1 MVDVSVKG
9 DAAWVCPAAGRQL
22 AEVLLPLPLSHEE
35 ELSQWDEEQAEGCD
49 PVLLE
54 QVEDGRPCVLMLRCS
69 PDSCTAIRRLRLI
82 TEARTMEVYDQ
93 TGEYCGTARGSRTD
107 CVVSDSADR
116 GPFFSK
122 QLLLETPALACEV
135 KLLSLA
141 GRNSVLVGRIIV
153 GLQPVKPRPL
163 PGSSIDLQRVQGL
176 VEEMGAKLSP
186 GAQNL
191 MEMVQFQQQNSGG
204 SLGSFLPLL
213 MGGGA
218 LTALAEGGGVTPIRR
233 RPPPE
238 VSVSSDSSSSAEQ
251 TPLAENGE
259 KSEGSAPPAPP
270 HLNGNKSEFQVNV
283 GRAVNT
289 EHGVPLSPSHLTAVM
304 SDFLKRQGC
313 GEVQSPDLLPV
324 LQSVC
329 GQVTRLRLDG
339 ASAVEKENELRNGCW
354 KLDSAMER
362 RLEEMERRLKEH
374 LDRRLDALEQ
384 KLEAA
389 LLSAL
394 PLVVLKNGAAA
405 ASEQVAQTPC
415 VQQS

>member
-1 MVDVSVKG
+1 CQVGSCIRMVDVSVKG

-22 AEVLLPLPLSHEE
+22 AEVLLPLPLSHEK

-69 PDSCTAIRRLRLI
+69 PDSCTSIRRLRLI

-107 CVVSDSADR
+107 CVVSDSTDR

-122 QLLLETPALACEV
+122 QLLLESPALACEV

-163 PGSSIDLQRVQGL
+163 PVSSIDLQRVQGL
-176 VEEMGAKLSP
+176 VEEMGATLSP

-218 LTALAEGGGVTPIRR
+218 LTALAEGGGGALRLT
-233 RPPPE
+233 
-238 VSVSSDSSSSAEQ
+238 SFFFQSSDSS
-251 TPLAENGE
+251 
-259 KSEGSAPPAPP
+259 K
-270 HLNGNKSEFQVNV
+270 
-283 GRAVNT
+283 
-289 EHGVPLSPSHLTAVM
+289 HGVPLSPSHLTAVM

-339 ASAVEKENELRNGCW
+339 ASATALQRLQVNLSLLCR

-362 RLEEMERRLKEH
+362 RLEDMERRLKEH
-374 LDRRLDALEQ
+374 MDRRLDALEQ

-405 ASEQVAQTPC
+405 ASEQMAPTPC

>member
-1 MVDVSVKG
+1 SPSQNG
-9 DAAWVCPAAGRQL
+9 TQL
-22 AEVLLPLPLSHEE
+22 DSIL
-35 ELSQWDEEQAEGCD
+35 CD

-238 VSVSSDSSSSAEQ
+238 VSVVRSLFQCDDSSDSS
-251 TPLAENGE
+251 
-259 KSEGSAPPAPP
+259 K
-270 HLNGNKSEFQVNV
+270 
-283 GRAVNT
+283 
-289 EHGVPLSPSHLTAVM
+289 HGVPLSPSHLTAVM

-339 ASAVEKENELRNGCW
+339 ASRLQVNLSLLCR